1 MKLRN
6 TMVKLVLIVA
16 LLAVALT
23 GTGCFMK
30 RDVVVINADETAFAV
45 PLSGDT
51 NNQAQL
57 YSKENLAKG
66 KVTAKRVFVDYERV
80 KTRTGEILGKW
91 YPKTMV
97 IKVSLRPETR
107 AWTGAVDSGTAAV
120 NQALIA
126 ETQESIRLAA
136 EFNCNAAVAEDRAAD
151 FVSSYYG
158 KQLSEVMDTQIRPYA
173 QQLFTEESAKYTMDE
188 FLANKSKITK
198 AVRDGVTKKFAEQG
212 IVIMT
217 LGMQGDIQ
225 WDPKIQESIDTRIR
239 ANNEYLANQARNK
252 QKVEAATAASREAKL
267 LSGETAMKIRQLEI
281 EKIKAET
288 QREAA
293 AKWDGKLPV
302 QMVPGGATPFVNVG
316 K

>member
-1 MKLRN
+1 
-6 TMVKLVLIVA
+6 
-16 LLAVALT
+16 
-23 GTGCFMK
+23 
-30 RDVVVINADETAFAV
+30 
-45 PLSGDT
+45 
-51 NNQAQL
+51 
-57 YSKENLAKG
+57 
-66 KVTAKRVFVDYERV
+66 
-80 KTRTGEILGKW
+80 
-91 YPKTMV
+91 
-97 IKVSLRPETR
+97 
-107 AWTGAVDSGTAAV
+107 
-120 NQALIA
+120 
-126 ETQESIRLAA
+126 
-136 EFNCNAAVAEDRAAD
+136 
-151 FVSSYYG
+151 VSSYYG